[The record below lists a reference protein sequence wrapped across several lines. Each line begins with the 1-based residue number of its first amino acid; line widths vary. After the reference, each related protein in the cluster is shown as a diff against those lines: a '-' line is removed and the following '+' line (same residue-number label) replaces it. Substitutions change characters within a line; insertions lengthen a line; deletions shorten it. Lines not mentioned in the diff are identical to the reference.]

1 MEAERFGS
9 FVAQQRRKRGMTQA
23 TLASEPH
30 VTDKAISRWER
41 GVGFPDI
48 GNIEP
53 LADALGVSIVELMRA
68 ERTKEQTM
76 TTDEAEDACAK
87 VLNITKAQQ
96 ERETKDVV
104 ALIASLAVLT
114 LLAEM
119 IASLKWNGAK
129 LSITMNIPRYLPANL
144 RNTDRVRH
152 MAQDQRSDLRTGRLG
167 RPHPARG
174 LSPDPPRFVSSQ
186 CDDYLRGLIWA
197 HLFPRRHA

>member
-9 FVAQQRRKRGMTQA
+9 FVAQRRRERGMTQA
-23 TLASEPH
+23 TLASELH

-68 ERTKEQTM
+68 EKTEEQTM

-87 VLNITKAQQ
+87 VLDITKSQQ

-114 LLAEM
+114 LLVEM
-119 IASLKWNGAK
+119 IASLRWDGVK
-129 LSITMNIPRYLPANL
+129 LSITMSIPATYPLIPVALIVYAIWRKVKGQTCELAASVGITLLVVPAL
-144 RNTDRVRH
+144 I
-152 MAQDQRSDLRTGRLG
+152 LLG
-167 RPHPARG
+167 SFL
-174 LSPDPPRFVSSQ
+174 LS
-186 CDDYLRGLIWA
+186 A
-197 HLFPRRHA
+197 MTT

>member
-9 FVAQQRRKRGMTQA
+9 FVAQRRREQGMTQA
-23 TLASEPH
+23 TLASELH

-68 ERTKEQTM
+68 ERTKKQTM

-87 VLNITKAQQ
+87 VLDITRAQQ

-119 IASLKWNGAK
+119 IASLRWDGAK
-129 LSITMNIPRYLPANL
+129 LSITMNIPVTYPLISVALIVYAIWRKAKGQTCELAASVGITLLVVPAIIL
-144 RNTDRVRH
+144 
-152 MAQDQRSDLRTGRLG
+152 
-167 RPHPARG
+167 
-174 LSPDPPRFVSSQ
+174 LSSFLLS
-186 CDDYLRGLIWA
+186 A
-197 HLFPRRHA
+197 MTT

>member
-9 FVAQQRRKRGMTQA
+9 FVAQRRRKRGMTQA
-23 TLASEPH
+23 TLASELH

-53 LADALGVSIVELMRA
+53 LADTLGVSIVELMRA
-68 ERTKEQTM
+68 ERTKKQTM
-76 TTDEAEDACAK
+76 TTDKTEDACAK
-87 VLNITKAQQ
+87 VLNITKSQQ

-119 IASLKWNGAK
+119 IASLKWDGTK
-129 LSITMNIPRYLPANL
+129 LSITMNIPVTYPLIPVALIVYAIWRKIKGQTCELAASVGITLLVVPAIIL
-144 RNTDRVRH
+144 
-152 MAQDQRSDLRTGRLG
+152 
-167 RPHPARG
+167 
-174 LSPDPPRFVSSQ
+174 LSSFLLS
-186 CDDYLRGLIWA
+186 A
-197 HLFPRRHA
+197 MTT

>member
-9 FVAQQRRKRGMTQA
+9 FVAQRRREQGMTQA
-23 TLASEPH
+23 TLASELH

-41 GVGFPDI
+41 GAGFPDI

-68 ERTKEQTM
+68 ERTKKQTM
-76 TTDEAEDACAK
+76 TTDETEDACAK
-87 VLNITKAQQ
+87 VLDITRVQQ

-129 LSITMNIPRYLPANL
+129 LSITMNIPVTYPLISVALIVYVIWRKIKGQTCKLAASVGLTLLVVPAL
-144 RNTDRVRH
+144 I
-152 MAQDQRSDLRTGRLG
+152 LLG
-167 RPHPARG
+167 SFL
-174 LSPDPPRFVSSQ
+174 LS
-186 CDDYLRGLIWA
+186 A
-197 HLFPRRHA
+197 MTT